1 MAALKWPY
9 EGARPPTPNGGRL
22 ELAGSNL
29 CLDLHGDPHA
39 ARLVVFS
46 DGNHHMALQEALQ
59 AFLAGHPQV
68 DDIFYATT
76 PPRVIAEALKAGSVR
91 VGNLAIAVKPHVFIS
106 PPQVLDRL
114 VADGRMQSH
123 RPFARSRGSA
133 LLVTKGNP
141 KGVHGIADLERRDV
155 RVFLSNPVAETVSY
169 EAYAETLRKVAAREK
184 VRLDFLESGG
194 KSERVV
200 HGESIHH
207 REAPQSVADGRA
219 DVAVV
224 FHHLALRYV
233 RIFPDLFE
241 MVPLGRGAGADSD
254 HVTNTVHIGL
264 VGDGGK
270 WGAPLVEFMLG
281 PRVAEIYGKHG
292 LSAVSPRT

>member
-1 MAALKWPY
+1 MSALEWPY
-9 EGARPPTPNGGRL
+9 EGARPLSPNGGRL
-22 ELAGSNL
+22 AQAGSNV
-29 CLDLHGDPHA
+29 CLDLHGDPRA

-46 DGNHHMALQEALQ
+46 DGNHHMALEEALQ
-59 AFLAGHPQV
+59 AFLAGHPPV
-68 DDIFYATT
+68 SDIFYATT

-91 VGNLAIAVKPHVFIS
+91 VGNLAIAVTPHVFIS
-106 PPQVLDRL
+106 PAQVLDRL
-114 VADGRMQSH
+114 VADGHMRSH

-133 LLVTKGNP
+133 LLVRKGNP

-155 RVFLSNPVAETVSY
+155 RVFLSNPVTETVSY
-169 EAYAETLRKVAAREK
+169 ETYAETLRKVAARERI
-184 VRLDFLESGG
+184 RLDFLESGS

-207 REAPQSVADGRA
+207 REAPQCVADGKA

-233 RIFPDLFE
+233 RIFPDVFE
-241 MVPLGRGAGADSD
+241 MLPLGRGAGSDPD

-264 VGDGGK
+264 VGNGGE

-281 PRVAEIYGKHG
+281 PRVAEIYGMHG
-292 LSAVSPRT
+292 LFAVSS